1 MHSLPFRTLAL
12 ALAFSPT
19 LWWGPAVWAQAIT
32 AAPVAGA
39 PPASTSTSAGT
50 GTALELTIPSSD
62 LQPEARSRTPANPPP
77 VDAPIDPATYVC
89 GPGDVFELNLWGLQN
104 ASLRLTVDLEGR
116 VFVPKVGYLTLAG
129 KTLAASRAELNRSV
143 GALYR
148 RVGVDVALV
157 EPRKFLVQVVDNVA
171 RPGSYPAR
179 AVDRVST
186 AIAAA
191 GGFGPRPAKRTVEV
205 LRRDGTRLVADLLQ
219 FEQTGD
225 VKHNPHLLDGD
236 VVRVGFEKV
245 VVSVAG
251 GVNRPGRF
259 ELVRSLDLDEL
270 VAVAGGLS
278 QNAATTAAISVVRH
292 GDQDRLQ
299 QSLHP
304 FGEGGKLPSVKLQ
317 DLDEVQIPRFQDVQ
331 RSITVLGAVPGAGS
345 PTEPASILRVP
356 FVEGDTVRTLLER
369 VGGVGPLADLR
380 GAYILRSGLTVAVDL
395 EALLM
400 RQDGTANQTLQLGDT
415 FVVPFSRRDILVQG
429 AVFAPGRYP
438 FNPTFKL
445 EQYIALAG
453 GRNRFAKPLSDVR
466 LVTPDGKTH
475 RFDDRLQVE
484 PGSSVVVAER
494 DFSRAEV
501 VQLVLGAVSVI
512 VSGVAVVIAARR

>member
-1 MHSLPFRTLAL
+1 MYSLPFRTLAL

-19 LWWGPAVWAQAIT
+19 LWWGPAVWAQSVTVAPASG
-32 AAPVAGA
+32 AAPSGAGA
-39 PPASTSTSAGT
+39 GTSAP
-50 GTALELTIPSSD
+50 ELTIPSPD
-62 LQPEARSRTPANPPP
+62 LQPEARPRSPANPPP
-77 VDAPIDPATYVC
+77 IDAPIDPAAYVC
-89 GPGDVFELNLWGLQN
+89 GPGDVFELNVWGLQN

-116 VFVPKVGYLTLAG
+116 VFIPKVGYLTLAG
-129 KTLAASRAELNRSV
+129 KTLAASRAELKRSV

-157 EPRKFLVQVVDNVA
+157 EPRRFLVQVVDNVD
-171 RPGSYPAR
+171 RPGTYPAR

-205 LRRDGTRLVADLLQ
+205 RRRDGTRLTADLLK

-225 VKHNPHLLDGD
+225 VAHNPHLLDGD

-259 ELVRSLDLDEL
+259 ELVRSLDLAEL
-270 VAVAGGLS
+270 VEVAGGLS
-278 QNAATTAAISVVRH
+278 PNAATTAAISVVRH
-292 GDQDRLQ
+292 GENDRLQ
-299 QSLHP
+299 QLLYR
-304 FGEGGKLPSVKLQ
+304 FGDRGALPSVKLE

-331 RSITVLGAVPGAGS
+331 RAITVLGAVPGAGS
-345 PTEPASILRVP
+345 PTEPASILRMP
-356 FVEGDTVRTLLER
+356 FVEGDTVRNLLER
-369 VGGVGPLADLR
+369 IGGVGPLADLR
-380 GAYILRSGLTVAVDL
+380 GAYILRSGLTISVDL

-438 FNPTFKL
+438 FNPTLTL

-475 RFDDRLQVE
+475 AFDARLQVE

-501 VQLVLGAVSVI
+501 VQLVLGAASVI

>member
-1 MHSLPFRTLAL
+1 MYSLPFRTLAL

-19 LWWGPAVWAQAIT
+19 LWWGPAVWAQSVTASPASG
-32 AAPVAGA
+32 AAPSGAGA
-39 PPASTSTSAGT
+39 GTSAP
-50 GTALELTIPSSD
+50 ELTIPSSD
-62 LQPEARSRTPANPPP
+62 LQPEARPRSPANPPP
-77 VDAPIDPATYVC
+77 IDAPIDPAAYVC
-89 GPGDVFELNLWGLQN
+89 GPGDVFELNVWGLQN

-116 VFVPKVGYLTLAG
+116 VFIPKVGYLTLAG
-129 KTLAASRAELNRSV
+129 KTLAASRAELKRSV

-157 EPRKFLVQVVDNVA
+157 EPRRFLVQVVDNVD
-171 RPGSYPAR
+171 RPGTYPAR

-205 LRRDGTRLVADLLQ
+205 RRLDGTRLTADLLK

-225 VKHNPHLLDGD
+225 VAHNPRLLDGD

-259 ELVRSLDLDEL
+259 ELVRSLDLAEL
-270 VAVAGGLS
+270 VEVAGGLS

-292 GDQDRLQ
+292 GENDRLKQ
-299 QSLHP
+299 LLYR
-304 FGEGGKLPSVKLQ
+304 FGDRGALPSVKLE
-317 DLDEVQIPRFQDVQ
+317 DLDEVQFPRFQDVQ
-331 RSITVLGAVPGAGS
+331 RAITVLGAVPGAGS
-345 PTEPASILRVP
+345 PTEPASILRMP
-356 FVEGDTVRTLLER
+356 FVEGDTVRNLLER
-369 VGGVGPLADLR
+369 IGGVGPLADLR
-380 GAYILRSGLTVAVDL
+380 GAYILRSGLTISVDL

-438 FNPTFKL
+438 FNPTLTL

-475 RFDDRLQVE
+475 AFDARLQVE

-501 VQLVLGAVSVI
+501 VQLVLGAASVI